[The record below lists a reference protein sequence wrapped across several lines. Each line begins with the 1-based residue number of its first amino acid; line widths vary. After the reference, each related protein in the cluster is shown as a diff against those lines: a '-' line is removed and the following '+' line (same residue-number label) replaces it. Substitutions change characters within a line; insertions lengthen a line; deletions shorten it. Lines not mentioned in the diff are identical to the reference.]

1 MDMAPRRRSR
11 VVPRVVV
18 IGAGIVG
25 CSLADEFTGRGWTD
39 VTVLD
44 RGPLFAAGGSS
55 SHAPGLVFQT
65 NPSKT
70 LAEFA
75 RYTIGKLGGLELDG
89 APVFRPV
96 GGLEVA
102 TTPERWAD
110 LARRHGLATS
120 WGIEARLVDPG
131 ECARLHPLLDPG
143 AVLGGLHVPSDG
155 LAHAVPAG
163 EAQARRAIDRGARF
177 LARHRVTGVAEEHGR
192 VSGVHTDQGFV
203 PADVVVCAAGFWGPD
218 VGGLAGLTVPL
229 QPLAHQYATTAP
241 VPALAGAVQEISAPI
256 LRHQDADLYYR
267 EHGDRIGIGS
277 YGHRPMPVSAQ
288 DAEEHA
294 NSCLPFTP
302 DDFADAWKQSLVLL
316 PGLAETE
323 VSAGINGVFS
333 FTPDGMPLLGEH
345 RDLPGFWVAEAV
357 WVTHS
362 AGVAKALAEWLVE
375 GQPRTDVHE
384 CDLHRFVDVQL
395 SPEYVAARGAQ
406 QFVEVYD
413 VVHPLAPAAVLRS
426 LRTSPFFPRQQELGA
441 VLGEAGGWERPLW
454 FEANAPLAEGLDLPP
469 RDAWAARWWSPTVA
483 AEALA
488 TRDRV
493 ALYDITPLTRIEV
506 TGPGA
511 CDFLQRLT
519 TNDVA
524 RPAGRVTY
532 TLLLDAAGGIRSD
545 LTVARLEEQRFQV
558 GANGPLDLDWFRQ
571 HAPDDGSVQLRDTTA
586 GTCGIGLWGPRS
598 RDVLQSLTGT
608 EVSHAAFGYFRAREL
623 FVGGVPVTALRVS
636 YVGELG
642 WELYTDAATG
652 LRLWDVLWE
661 AGHAHGM
668 VAAGRRAFDSL
679 RLEKGYRA
687 WGVDMTTEHD
697 PVEAGLEFAVRRG
710 KGDFVGKE
718 ALDRRPHDRRLACLT
733 LDDPATTV
741 LGREPV
747 RVGGTPVG
755 YVTSAGFGYTIG
767 RSIAYAWL
775 PASLAEPGRA
785 VTIDWFGEPVAAT
798 VAAEP
803 PVDPSG
809 ARMRC

>member
-1 MDMAPRRRSR
+1 MGMAPRRT
-11 VVPRVVV
+11 PRVVV

-25 CSLADEFTGRGWTD
+25 CSLADELTARGWTD

-75 RYTIGKLGGLELDG
+75 RYTVDKLGGLELDG
-89 APVFRPV
+89 VPVFRPV

-120 WGIEARLVDPG
+120 WGIEARLVDPD
-131 ECARLHPLLDPG
+131 ECARLHPLLDPA

-163 EAQARRAIDRGARF
+163 EAQARRAMERGARF
-177 LARHRVTGVAEEHGR
+177 LARHRVTGVASAAGR
-192 VSGVHTDQGFV
+192 VSGVHTDRGFV

-218 VGGLAGLTVPL
+218 VGALAELTVPL

-241 VPALAGAVQEISAPI
+241 VPALAGATREISAPI

-277 YGHRPMPVSAQ
+277 YGHRPMPVTAQ
-288 DAEEHA
+288 DAEAHT

-323 VSAGINGVFS
+323 VAAGINGVFS

-384 CDLHRFVDVQL
+384 CDLHRFTDVQL
-395 SPEYVAARGAQ
+395 SPEYVTGRGVQ

-413 VVHPLAPAAVLRS
+413 VVHPLDPPAVLRP
-426 LRTSPFFPRQQELGA
+426 LRTSPFYGRQQELGA
-441 VLGEAGGWERPLW
+441 VFTEAGGWERPLW
-454 FEANAPLAEGLDLPP
+454 FEANAPLAEGLNLPE
-469 RDAWAARWWSPTVA
+469 RDPWAARWWSPTVA

-488 TRDRV
+488 TRHRV
-493 ALYDITPLTRIEV
+493 AMYDMTPLTRIEV

-511 CDFLQRLT
+511 ADFLQRLT

-524 RPAGRVTY
+524 KPVGRVTY

-545 LTVARLEEQRFQV
+545 LTVARLGEQRFQV
-558 GANGPLDLDWFRQ
+558 GANGPLDLDWFAQ
-571 HAPDDGSVQLRDTTA
+571 HAPDDGSVRLRDTTA
-586 GTCGIGLWGPRS
+586 GTCGIGLWGPRA
-598 RDVLQSLTGT
+598 REVLQSLTST
-608 EVSHAAFGYFRAREL
+608 DVSHAAFGYFRAREL

-652 LRLWDVLWE
+652 LRLWDVLWD
-661 AGHAHGM
+661 AGQRHGL

-697 PVEAGLEFAVRRG
+697 PVEAGLEFAVRPD
-710 KGDFVGKE
+710 KDFVGQGG
-718 ALDRRPHDRRLACLT
+718 AGAPSARPAAGLPHPRRPG
-733 LDDPATTV
+733 DD
-741 LGREPV
+741 
-747 RVGGTPVG
+747 
-755 YVTSAGFGYTIG
+755 
-767 RSIAYAWL
+767 
-775 PASLAEPGRA
+775 
-785 VTIDWFGEPVAAT
+785 
-798 VAAEP
+798 
-803 PVDPSG
+803 G
-809 ARMRC
+809 ARP